1 MTISTP
7 RPHFE
12 CVIITIFPEMFRALT
27 DFGVIGRA
35 CERGILKV
43 SMLNPRDF
51 TADTYRRID
60 ERPYGGGPGM
70 VMMAEPLYQ
79 AIQAAKTKLGPA
91 VPVYFLSPQ
100 GSVLTQKKV
109 REWAGSSSMILLC
122 GRYEGVDQRLIDEC
136 VDAEISIGEYVVSG
150 GELPAMIVIDAIT
163 RLLPGVLNDPESAL
177 QESFETEG
185 ALDYPVYTA
194 PRIWHEKP
202 VPPVLLSGDHQKIK
216 VSRLHRNDKEEAT
229 AL

>member
-1 MTISTP
+1 MTRLTP
-7 RPHFE
+7 SPRFE
-12 CVIITIFPEMFRALT
+12 CLIITIFPEMFRALT

-43 SMLNPRDF
+43 SLINPRDF
-51 TADTYRRID
+51 APDNYRRVD

-79 AIQAAKTKLGPA
+79 AIAAAKAQAGVA
-91 VPVYFLSPQ
+91 VPVYFLSPK
-100 GSVLTQKKV
+100 GPVLTQRKV
-109 REWAGSSSMILLC
+109 REWSKTSSMILVC
-122 GRYEGVDQRLIDEC
+122 GRYEGIDQRLIDEC

-150 GELPAMIVIDAIT
+150 GEMPAMIVVDAIT

-185 ALDYPVYTA
+185 ELDYPVYTA
-194 PRIWHEKP
+194 PRVWHDKP
-202 VPPVLLSGDHQKIK
+202 VPPVLLSGDHTKIK
-216 VSRLHRNDKEEAT
+216 AWRKKSIQLD
-229 AL
+229 